1 VINGD
6 SYKKWMKKLSAEK
19 AKLEDQMSYLEPDP
33 GGFYQSRIACFAY
46 TLNIP
51 KVFEDSS
58 LNQQHAII
66 NAVFK
71 EGLTFR
77 DGMFRTPCINPAFAH
92 NVLSLKQK
100 GLLVVEQPSKDFYSI
115 SSCGEG
121 GIRTL
126 GTVSRT
132 SV

>member
-1 VINGD
+1 
-6 SYKKWMKKLSAEK
+6 
-19 AKLEDQMSYLEPDP
+19 MSYLETDLEDFINQELLVLPH
-33 GGFYQSRIACFAY
+33 
-46 TLNIP
+46 TLNLP

-77 DGMFRTPCINPAFAH
+77 DGMFRTPCINTAFDH
-92 NVLSLKQK
+92 NVLGLKQK
-100 GLLVVEQPSKDFYSI
+100 GLLVLEQPSKDFYSI

-126 GTVSRT
+126 DTLLAYTHFPGVLFRPLRHLSGELRIAK
-132 SV
+132 VK